1 MTIPNIKSGIPLRI
15 YDILGAGGFCLTN
28 FQAELPMFFENEK
41 HLVWYYSNED
51 LYEKVN
57 YYLKHENERER
68 IATAGCEFVKEYC
81 GYEKR
86 IEEMLKLVKK

>member
-15 YDILGAGGFCLTN
+15 YDILGAGGFCITN

-51 LYEKVN
+51 LYDKVDF
-57 YYLKHENERER
+57 YLRHDTERER
-68 IATAGCEFVKEYC
+68 IASAGHDHVRTTCT
-81 GYEKR
+81 YESR
-86 IEEMLKLVKK
+86 ITKILEIIRA